1 MNKRAGS
8 ESLPAR
14 FASIWIGAS
23 CLDDSCRRLPSYRG
37 SMENNDYSELLHGE
51 ITGLILAA
59 MYDVHNELGFGFL
72 ELVYKNALAVA
83 LRELG
88 LHVDRNVVYEVHYH
102 GFLVGRYSADLVVE
116 LKVNVEVRTARSID
130 TAHLKQA
137 LNYLR
142 ASELEVG
149 LAINFGV
156 TPQFKRVVY
165 SKEQREK
172 DEMRK
177 RLWTERV
184 RRERAK
190 RGHSDLNAEQER
202 ERRNRIADAAD

>member
-1 MNKRAGS
+1 
-8 ESLPAR
+8 
-14 FASIWIGAS
+14 
-23 CLDDSCRRLPSYRG
+23 
-37 SMENNDYSELLHGE
+37 MENNAKEELLHGE
-51 ITGLILAA
+51 ITSMILAA

-88 LHVDRNVVYEVHYH
+88 LRVDRNVAYDVHYH
-102 GFLVGRYSADLVVE
+102 GFLIGRYSADLVVE
-116 LKVNVEVRTARSID
+116 SKVNVEVKTARSID

-142 ASELEVG
+142 ASKLEVG

-165 SKEQREK
+165 SNEQREK
-172 DEMRK
+172 DETRT
-177 RLWTERV
+177 RLWAERV

-190 RGHSDLNAEQER
+190 RGLPDLNAEQER
-202 ERRNRIADAAD
+202 ERQDPNADAAD

>member
-1 MNKRAGS
+1 
-8 ESLPAR
+8 
-14 FASIWIGAS
+14 
-23 CLDDSCRRLPSYRG
+23 
-37 SMENNDYSELLHGE
+37 MENNDNPELLHGE

-88 LHVDRNVVYEVHYH
+88 LRVDRNVVYEVHYH
-102 GFLVGRYSADLVVE
+102 GFLIGRYSADLVVE
-116 LKVNVEVRTARSID
+116 SKVNVEAKTARSID

-142 ASELEVG
+142 ASKLEVG
-149 LAINFGV
+149 LAINFGL

-165 SKEQREK
+165 STEH
-172 DEMRK
+172 RK
-177 RLWTERV
+177 RDEARRKHWDDLV
-184 RRERAK
+184 RRSRLK
-190 RGHSDLNAEQER
+190 RGLSEYDADQER
-202 ERRNRIADAAD
+202 NDNNPNADVAD